1 MTRLFWMIPALLLL
15 LVPVASAQ
23 RTDDPGDWGL
33 RAGATF
39 DPDQFHVGAHVWAG
53 ELFDRGYFVP
63 NVEIGFGDNVTLI
76 ALNPELIYRF
86 AHRTDS
92 RWGFYVG
99 GGLGINIVNWDD
111 HDDFPGSDHDGSDT
125 DLGLNILGGMLRT
138 LSSGNELFLE
148 LKLGLADSPDAKLTV
163 GLTFG

>member
-1 MTRLFWMIPALLLL
+1 MTRSIWLIPAVLLL

-23 RTDDPGDWGL
+23 SANNPGDWGL

-39 DPDQFHVGAHVWAG
+39 DPDQFHVGAHIYAG
-53 ELFDRGYFVP
+53 ELFDRGYFLP
-63 NVEIGFGDNVTLI
+63 NVEIGFGDNMTLI
-76 ALNPELIYRF
+76 ALNPELVYRF

-99 GGLGINIVNWDD
+99 GGLGINIYNWDND
-111 HDDFPGSDHDGSDT
+111 HNNHDSET
-125 DLGLNILGGMLRT
+125 DLGLNLLGGMLRS

-163 GLTFG
+163 GLTFD